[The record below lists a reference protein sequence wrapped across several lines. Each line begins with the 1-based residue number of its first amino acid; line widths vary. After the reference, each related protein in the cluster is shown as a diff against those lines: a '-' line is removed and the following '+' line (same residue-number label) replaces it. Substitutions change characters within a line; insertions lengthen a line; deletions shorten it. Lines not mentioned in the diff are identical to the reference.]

1 MTPSSLT
8 LRLLLVRVTATG
20 DSPVVKHSRYRHE
33 FLKSL
38 SGALSSLKEDPS
50 CLLVIH
56 SLFRKESGIYVEIC
70 NS

>member
-20 DSPVVKHSRYRHE
+20 DSPVVKHLRYRHE

-38 SGALSSLKEDPS
+38 YEEERRLCKEDPP
-50 CLLVIH
+50 CVIADV
-56 SLFRKESGIYVEIC
+56 EYVSMAYSTC
-70 NS
+70 VRG